1 MTAASRSWR
10 SWAIDFRVWLGIA
23 ITVGALYYAFRG
35 VDMHALWS
43 DISGANP
50 WWLILVAAPAQ
61 VWSIY
66 IRAVRWRYLT
76 RGVTDCDV
84 GQSFRATAVG
94 YMANNIFPLRM
105 GEVIRAWY
113 LGRDTSSSTTA
124 LLGTLIVE
132 RTIDVVF
139 VLALAAVLV
148 GAQGARA
155 AGIDPA
161 EVMVPLCGLV
171 AGMIG
176 VIVALR
182 FAPDATLR
190 RAHRVM
196 GFFLPQRFRERAENL
211 LTQVAAGL
219 AGLRSARDLAWV
231 CFHSA
236 VLWWICIVLTFWA
249 ALRSVGIDLGGPL
262 SEFMAAGR
270 VMVWV
275 GLAVALPSAPGF
287 VGPFHAACRAA
298 LVPLGVPKAQALALG
313 TLAHLVFWVTITGL
327 GLIVLRFRGGHLE
340 DALSAAEEEASP
352 AGEPA
357 PGDPQAPLP
366 GKDPSAARR

>member
-1 MTAASRSWR
+1 MSAESRSRMRWL
-10 SWAIDFRVWLGIA
+10 ADYRVWLGIA

-35 VDMHALWS
+35 VDLAALWH
-43 DISGANP
+43 DISRANP
-50 WWLILVAAPAQ
+50 WWLILIAAPAH

-76 RGVTDCDV
+76 RGVTECEV
-84 GQSFRATAVG
+84 GESFRATAVG

-105 GEVIRAWY
+105 GELIRAWY
-113 LGRDTSSSTTA
+113 LGRDTGSSTTA

-148 GAQGARA
+148 GSQGVRA
-155 AGIDPA
+155 AGVDPA
-161 EVMVPLCGLV
+161 EVVVPLCLLV
-171 AGMIG
+171 AGMVG
-176 VIVALR
+176 VIIALR
-182 FAPDATLR
+182 FAPARTLGL
-190 RAHRVM
+190 AHRIM
-196 GFFLPQRFRERAENL
+196 GFVLPHRFRERAEEL
-211 LTQVAAGL
+211 LNQIAAGL
-219 AGLRSARDLAWV
+219 SGLRSGRDLAWV

-236 VLWWICIVLTFWA
+236 VLWWVCVVITFWA
-249 ALRSVGIDLGGPL
+249 ALRSVGIDLGGPVT
-262 SEFMAAGR
+262 EFMAAGR

-313 TLAHLVFWVTITGL
+313 TLAHLVFWVTITSL
-327 GLIVLRFRGGHLE
+327 GLLVLRFRGGHLE
-340 DALSAAEEEASP
+340 DALSAAEAEASP
-352 AGEPA
+352 AGELVHA
-357 PGDPQAPLP
+357 DPPAPLP
-366 GKDPSAARR
+366 GKDPTAARR